1 VAGIKAGELFLQGDN
16 PIALLLYWQV
26 LTISALRPLYWV
38 KTETGSGG
46 NDMSERILVPFFA
59 FVTLGWLAWVIFSS
73 IRRYLLAK
81 IQSGVQM
88 KLLEKVDS
96 SQTLLAYAETEPGRR
111 FLDSLRVEQA
121 EPAMPFR
128 RILSGVQCG
137 VVLSAFGVGMLVL
150 HSSGV
155 APEREFTIF
164 GTLTLALGIG
174 FGVAAGASY
183 LLSRSFGLLQHGSN
197 D

>member
-1 VAGIKAGELFLQGDN
+1 MRE
-16 PIALLLYWQV
+16 QV
-26 LTISALRPLYWV
+26 V
-38 KTETGSGG
+38 
-46 NDMSERILVPFFA
+46 VPFFA

-88 KLLEKVDS
+88 KLLERVDS

-111 FLDSLRVEQA
+111 FLDSLRVEA
-121 EPAMPFR
+121 EPTLPFR

-137 VVLSAFGVGMLVL
+137 IVLSAFGIGMLVL

-183 LLSRSFGLLQHGSN
+183 LLSRSFGLLQHGPN

>member
-1 VAGIKAGELFLQGDN
+1 M
-16 PIALLLYWQV
+16 P
-26 LTISALRPLYWV
+26 
-38 KTETGSGG
+38 
-46 NDMSERILVPFFA
+46 ERILVPFFA
-59 FVTLGWLAWVIFSS
+59 FVALGWLAWVIFSS

-88 KLLEKVDS
+88 RLLEKVDS

-121 EPAMPFR
+121 EPTLPFR
-128 RILSGVQCG
+128 RILNGVQSG
-137 VVLSAFGVGMLVL
+137 IVLSAFGVGMLVL

-164 GTLTLALGIG
+164 GTLALALGIG

>member
-1 VAGIKAGELFLQGDN
+1 MA
-16 PIALLLYWQV
+16 
-26 LTISALRPLYWV
+26 
-38 KTETGSGG
+38 
-46 NDMSERILVPFFA
+46 ERIVVPFFVM
-59 FVTLGWLAWVIFSS
+59 VTMGWLGWVIFSS

-88 KLLEKVDS
+88 RLLEKVDS
-96 SQTLLAYAETEPGRR
+96 SQTLLAYAETESGRR
-111 FLDSLRVEQA
+111 FLDSLRFEQA
-121 EPAMPFR
+121 EPTMPFR
-128 RILSGVQCG
+128 RILSGVQSG
-137 VVLSAFGVGMLVL
+137 IVLTAFGVGMLVL

-164 GTLTLALGIG
+164 GGLALALGIG

-183 LLSRSFGLLQHGSN
+183 VLSRSFGLLQHGTN

>member
-1 VAGIKAGELFLQGDN
+1 
-16 PIALLLYWQV
+16 
-26 LTISALRPLYWV
+26 
-38 KTETGSGG
+38 
-46 NDMSERILVPFFA
+46 MSERILVPLFA
-59 FVTLGWLAWVIFSS
+59 FGTLGWLAWVIFSS

-121 EPAMPFR
+121 EPTMPFR
-128 RILSGVQCG
+128 RILNGVQSG
-137 VVLSAFGVGMLVL
+137 IVLSSFGVGMLLL
-150 HSSGV
+150 HGYGV
-155 APEREFTIF
+155 APEQEFTIF
-164 GTLTLALGIG
+164 GALALALGIG
-174 FGVAAGASY
+174 FGVAAVASY
-183 LLSRSFGLLQHGSN
+183 LLSRSFGLLQHGTN